1 MDQAHVF
8 MRGGRGR
15 GGCGRG
21 SGGRGG
27 RGDVFPDGPNWSV
40 NCAGCGAAP
49 PEGGRHSKRC
59 SLCPSTYFCGR
70 EKCPGFVR
78 HEAWHSENE
87 ENDGQLADRKENSSC
102 QQANRKIAEQQAR
115 SAEKTGSEYM
125 RLLADATRNLAEENN
140 RPAEAAF
147 RKAIALNPRQPSA
160 YFNLGIL
167 CSNERRSVDAAHNFL
182 DASTRFSEGS
192 ADWASSTAMAFDHLL
207 SPECKEVA
215 KPEWWN
221 DESLKALSK
230 TVARVA
236 GAESGYQ
243 CRLNGHLMRMN
254 VLSGQ
259 IPGWKL
265 GPRSAED
272 LSEAATHAGLAAQL
286 FFPRESAQATSFAL
300 ELLKTSADLFHKA
313 ADREVI
319 EAKIKVAQA
328 GAKAKTKAKTKA
340 AEAVVRAEAETKA
353 NLAADALLAE
363 EAAEAVAAATS
374 APSKGKGWSK
384 GKGKRSGKQ

>member
-1 MDQAHVF
+1 MAQIT
-8 MRGGRGR
+8 GGR

-27 RGDVFPDGPNWSV
+27 RGDVFRGNFSL
-40 NCAGCGAAP
+40 NCMGCGAAP
-49 PEGGRHSKRC
+49 PEGGRHSKCCPLC
-59 SLCPSTYFCGR
+59 SSTYFCGR
-70 EKCPGFVR
+70 EECPGKPFER
-78 HEAWHSENE
+78 HEAWHAENE
-87 ENDGQLADRKENSSC
+87 ENDGQVADPKH
-102 QQANRKIAEQQAR
+102 QQANRKVAEQQAR
-115 SAEKTGSEYM
+115 AAKKSGSEYM
-125 RLLADATRNLAEENN
+125 RLLADAARHMAEENN

-147 RKAIALNPRQPSA
+147 RKAIALDPDKPSA
-160 YFNLGIL
+160 YFNLGSI
-167 CSNERRSVDAAHNFL
+167 CSNEGRSTEAAHNFL
-182 DASTRFSEGS
+182 HAATLFSEES
-192 ADWASSTAMAFDHLL
+192 VEWADSIAIAFNHLL
-207 SPECKEVA
+207 SPECCNSNDVA

-236 GAESGYQ
+236 GAEGGYQ
-243 CRLNGHLMRMN
+243 CRINSRLMRMQ
-254 VLSGQ
+254 VLSGHFSA
-259 IPGWKL
+259 WKV
-265 GPRSAED
+265 GPRSAAD
-272 LSEAATHAGLAAQL
+272 LNEAATNAGFAAQL
-286 FFPRESAQATSFAL
+286 CLSREPGLAVS
-300 ELLKTSADLFHKA
+300 LLKAAADLFHKA

-328 GAKAKTKAKTKA
+328 GVKANTKAKTKA

-363 EAAEAVAAATS
+363 EAAEAVAAATN

>member
-1 MDQAHVF
+1 MAEA
-8 MRGGRGR
+8 MGGR
-15 GGCGRG
+15 
-21 SGGRGG
+21 

-115 SAEKTGSEYM
+115 SAEKSGSEYM

-147 RKAIALNPRQPSA
+147 RKAIALDPDKPSA
-160 YFNLGIL
+160 YFNLGSI
-167 CSNERRSVDAAHNFL
+167 CNNEGRSTEAAHNFL
-182 DASTRFSEGS
+182 HAATLLSEESVEWADSIALAFS
-192 ADWASSTAMAFDHLL
+192 HLL
-207 SPECKEVA
+207 SPECCNSNEVA

-236 GAESGYQ
+236 GAEGGYQ
-243 CRLNGHLMRMN
+243 CRINSRLMRMQ
-254 VLSGQ
+254 VLSGHY
-259 IPGWKL
+259 PAWKL
-265 GPRSAED
+265 GPRSAAD
-272 LSEAATHAGLAAQL
+272 LNEAATHAGFAAQL
-286 FFPRESAQATSFAL
+286 CLPREPGRAVS
-300 ELLKTSADLFHKA
+300 LLKAAADLFHKA

-328 GAKAKTKAKTKA
+328 GVKANTKAKTKA

-363 EAAEAVAAATS
+363 EAAEAVAAATN